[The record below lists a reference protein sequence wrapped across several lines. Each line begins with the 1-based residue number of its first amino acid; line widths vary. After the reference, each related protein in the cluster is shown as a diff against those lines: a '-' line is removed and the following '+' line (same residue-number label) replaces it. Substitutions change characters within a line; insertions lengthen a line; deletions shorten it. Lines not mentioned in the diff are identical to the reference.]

1 MRVFV
6 HLGIAVLAFG
16 IGIIFLTSSG
26 KSKDSERYC
35 KAKLLLGMISCEVI
49 CDEGYVA
56 KCEKNK
62 KEMKV
67 MCYCQKKADK

>member
-6 HLGIAVLAFG
+6 RLGIAVLAFG
-16 IGIIFLTSSG
+16 MGIMFLTSGG
-26 KSKDSERYC
+26 KPKDSERHC
-35 KAKLLLGMISCEVI
+35 KAKMMLGMMSCEVW

-62 KEMKV
+62 KEKKV
-67 MCYCQKKADK
+67 MCYCQKKADR